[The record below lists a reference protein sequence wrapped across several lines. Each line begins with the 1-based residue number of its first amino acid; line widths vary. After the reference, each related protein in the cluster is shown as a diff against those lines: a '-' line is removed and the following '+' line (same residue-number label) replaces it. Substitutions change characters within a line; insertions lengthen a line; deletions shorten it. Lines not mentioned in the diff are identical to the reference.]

1 MASFN
6 LTFKA
11 LSDPTRRKILQLLNS
26 GPLSAGEIA
35 EQFNM
40 TKPSIS
46 HHLNLLKQVDMIM
59 DEKQGQYVIYRLNTT
74 VFQEIVQWL
83 MDFSNEKNEEE
94 SEEDKK
100 ESEK

>member
-1 MASFN
+1 MTSFN

-11 LSDPTRRKILQLLNS
+11 LSDPTRRRILQLLNN

-35 EQFNM
+35 DQFNM

-46 HHLNLLKQVDMIM
+46 HHLNLLKQVDMII

-83 MDFSNEKNEEE
+83 MDFSDEKK
-94 SEEDKK
+94 EDKK
-100 ESEK
+100 

>member
-1 MASFN
+1 MTSFN

-11 LSDPTRRKILQLLNS
+11 LSDPTRRKILQLLNN

-35 EQFNM
+35 DHFNM

-46 HHLNLLKQVDMIM
+46 HHLNLLKQVDMII

-83 MDFSNEKNEEE
+83 MDFSDEN
-94 SEEDKK
+94 K
-100 ESEK
+100 ESDSNETV

>member
-1 MASFN
+1 MTSFN

-11 LSDPTRRKILQLLNS
+11 LSDPTRRRILQLLNN

-35 EQFNM
+35 DQFNM

-83 MDFSNEKNEEE
+83 LDFSNENNEED

-100 ESEK
+100 ESGK

>member
-1 MASFN
+1 MTSFN

-11 LSDPTRRKILQLLNS
+11 LSDPTRRKILQLLNN

-46 HHLNLLKQVDMIM
+46 HHLNLLKQVDMII
-59 DEKQGQYVIYRLNTT
+59 DEKQGQFVIYRLNTT

-83 MDFSNEKNEEE
+83 MDFSDEKK
-94 SEEDKK
+94 EDKK
-100 ESEK
+100 